1 MRLKGKSALVT
12 GSSRGIGR
20 AAALRLAAEGAAVG
34 VHYVRQADAA
44 EKVRDEIIAAGGD
57 AAIFNADIS
66 KAPAVDELLE
76 NFIEKFGRIDI
87 LVNNAGVTADCP
99 LAGMQD
105 DDWKKVIDTNLS
117 GTFYMCRAAARFMM
131 GKRYGR
137 IVNVSSF
144 ISSIGGR
151 GQANYAASKAGIEAV
166 TRTLA
171 IELGSRGVTVNS
183 VCPGAVETDMSRD
196 TIEKARDKIIAA
208 TALKRLA
215 APEEIAALIAFL
227 ASDDA
232 SYITGESIRI
242 TGGLGLLN
250 W

>member
-1 MRLKGKSALVT
+1 MRLKGKIALVT

-34 VHYVRQADAA
+34 VHYIRQADAA

-66 KAPAVDELLE
+66 NPAAVDEMLE

-183 VCPGAVETDMSRD
+183 VCPGAVETDMSRE

-215 APEEIAALIAFL
+215 TPEEIAALIAFL